1 MGERGELRVSRGSAR
16 VPKSRR
22 VDGTEVALRCSSD
35 GSGAQSRDGDG
46 VFRAV
51 VCREGAGWKE
61 GEGKKERGKGSE
73 KREKGQKGGKRKKK
87 RGEGKGKKKKV
98 KEDEKKKQKEE
109 K

>member
-51 VCREGAGWKE
+51 VCRERAGWKE
-61 GEGKKERGKGSE
+61 GKGKKERGKREGKKGE
-73 KREKGQKGGKRKKK
+73 RAKGREKEKK
-87 RGEGKGKKKKV
+87 RGEGKGKKKG
-98 KEDEKKKQKEE
+98 ERG
-109 K
+109 

>member
-51 VCREGAGWKE
+51 VCRERAGWI
-61 GEGKKERGKGSE
+61 
-73 KREKGQKGGKRKKK
+73 QITQLPPFPL
-87 RGEGKGKKKKV
+87 
-98 KEDEKKKQKEE
+98 DLPNPKQDSRNPVLSCLFGTVLEAVLVTGCE
-109 K
+109 LEVLLLFI